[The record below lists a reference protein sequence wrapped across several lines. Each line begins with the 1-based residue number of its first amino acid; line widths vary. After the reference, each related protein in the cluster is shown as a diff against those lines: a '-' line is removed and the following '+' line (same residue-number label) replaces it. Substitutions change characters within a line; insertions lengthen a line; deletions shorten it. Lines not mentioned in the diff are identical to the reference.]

1 MSASALKRALPHIV
15 VVALGVW
22 LMAAPAVLGHA
33 GTTAGS
39 SDRFVGPLIA
49 SIAFVAAS
57 EITRPVRWANLVG
70 ALWLVVA
77 PWILGFPMS
86 AAINDVIVGLGVGV
100 LSLLGK
106 ADLQERFGGGWSALR
121 HPKELPDVGKR

>member
-1 MSASALKRALPHIV
+1 MSAFKRALPQMV
-15 VVALGVW
+15 VVVLGLW

-57 EITRPVRWANLVG
+57 EITRPMRWANV
-70 ALWLVVA
+70 AAAVWLVVA
-77 PWILGFPMS
+77 PWVLGFPT
-86 AAINDVIVGLGVGV
+86 AAALNDLIIGLAVGA
-100 LSLLGK
+100 LSPLGK
-106 ADLQERFGGGWSALR
+106 ADTKGRFGGGWKSLL
-121 HPKELPDVGKR
+121 HPEELPDAPDA

>member
-1 MSASALKRALPHIV
+1 MSGLKRSLPHMV
-15 VVALGVW
+15 VVGLGVW

-57 EITRPVRWANLVG
+57 EITRPVRWANLAG
-70 ALWLVVA
+70 ALWLLVA

-86 AAINDVIVGLGVGV
+86 AAVNDVIVGLAVGV
-100 LSLLGK
+100 LSPLGK
-106 ADLQERFGGGWSALR
+106 ADLAARFGGGWSSLR
-121 HPKELPDVGKR
+121 HPEKLPDARQR